1 MIITKKAVKLILASI
16 IGGVS
21 LTACGTNDP
30 YANAV
35 PMVYY
40 DNMYSTNT
48 ANQQSEIEN
57 VNKKLDTIIATINQ
71 MSTNTSTTPK
81 ATVTTPQTTTTPT
94 STTTPAITPT
104 KPNTATIENKPTV
117 TPTPAPTTSTSTAS
131 KGRQALDKVM
141 QKISNANA
149 FKVLIEKYERGLK
162 DASTAATQGM
172 TIYGKKPGSIKL
184 EITSHS
190 TKPNNVGAKV
200 SYVRGTGKAT
210 VRPGGALSFI
220 KKEMDQTDSNITS
233 PNDYTPEHVDFFSM
247 VKRLSNTDY
256 KAELTG
262 KTTIDGMDIYLIT
275 ITKSGTNDFDSRV
288 SKETIGFDPKT
299 FDVKLWEAYAD
310 SSPDAFFRVNI
321 KSLEILNDLPDST
334 FSV

>member
-1 MIITKKAVKLILASI
+1 MISTKKTVKLILASI
-16 IGGVS
+16 ISGFS

-48 ANQQSEIEN
+48 NQQSEIEN

-71 MSTNTSTTPK
+71 MSTNSSSTPK
-81 ATVTTPQTTTTPT
+81 ANTTTSPT
-94 STTTPAITPT
+94 SNNTTTPAITPT
-104 KPNTATIENKPTV
+104 KPNTATVENKPVT

-141 QKISNANA
+141 QRIANANA
-149 FKVLIEKYERGLK
+149 FKAVIEKYERDLK
-162 DASTAATQGM
+162 DGAAIQQGI
-172 TIYGKKPGSIKL
+172 TIYGKKPGSVKL

-200 SYVRGTGKAT
+200 TYVRGTGKAT

-233 PNDYTPEHVDFFSM
+233 PNDYTPEQVDFFSM

-256 KAELTG
+256 KADLTG
-262 KTTIDGMDIYLIT
+262 KTTIDGSDVYLIT
-275 ITKSGTNDFDSRV
+275 ITKSGTNDFDARV

-299 FDVKLWEAYAD
+299 FDVKLWEAYTNA
-310 SSPDAFFRVNI
+310 SEGAYFRVNI

-334 FSV
+334 FTV